1 MDRFEQNSEVDTP
14 KLGPFKVENWFTFDP
29 AQYIGVEEV
38 NVSEFIIRHRDDEV
52 QDVLVMCEV
61 DEDSEI
67 VEWDGLGEAAN
78 KRLR

>member
-1 MDRFEQNSEVDTP
+1 MNEFEQNSEVDTP

-52 QDVLVMCEV
+52 
-61 DEDSEI
+61 
-67 VEWDGLGEAAN
+67 
-78 KRLR
+78 